1 MTSSKRRLAVLTT
14 GRQDIGVLRSTL
26 FLLRDHPAI
35 ELRLWAGGMHLEP
48 RFCRTIDRVVAD
60 GLTVPREVP
69 FLEELSP
76 LYDDTGRALAA
87 VGAALADESPWALML
102 LGDRTE
108 TLAAGVAATLA
119 RVPIVHVHGGE
130 ETEGAIDN
138 ACRHALTKLS
148 HLHLVSHAT
157 HAARVLQMG
166 EQPETIRVVGAPGL
180 DNQYRHDLPD
190 RDAMTQQL
198 GIPLEAPLALVTIHP
213 TTLGDDPMAE
223 VEAVAGAIE
232 RVAPAACV
240 ITQPNAD
247 EGGESIR
254 GFWRTWCAG
263 RPRVAL
269 VDALGETAYWALL
282 QQADVVLGN
291 SSSGIVEAAPIGVPV
306 VNVGDRQRGRLRFG
320 RVWDV
325 PPDARL
331 VEQALREA
339 VAAGRRSLG
348 GESYPS
354 GPAAPRI
361 VAALEGWV
369 PPVPLRKQFRDDV
382 VDKRGATRG

>member
-1 MTSSKRRLAVLTT
+1 
-14 GRQDIGVLRSTL
+14 
-26 FLLRDHPAI
+26 
-35 ELRLWAGGMHLEP
+35 
-48 RFCRTIDRVVAD
+48 
-60 GLTVPREVP
+60 
-69 FLEELSP
+69 
-76 LYDDTGRALAA
+76 
-87 VGAALADESPWALML
+87 
-102 LGDRTE
+102 
-108 TLAAGVAATLA
+108 
-119 RVPIVHVHGGE
+119 
-130 ETEGAIDN
+130 
-138 ACRHALTKLS
+138 
-148 HLHLVSHAT
+148 
-157 HAARVLQMG
+157 MG

-180 DNQYRHDLPD
+180 DNQYRQDLPD
-190 RDAMTQQL
+190 RDAMAQQL
-198 GIPLEAPLALVTIHP
+198 GIPLDAPLALVTMHP
-213 TTLGDDPMAE
+213 TTLGGDPMAE

-254 GFWRTWCAG
+254 GFWQSWCAS

-320 RVWDV
+320 RVWDA
-325 PPDARL
+325 PADARL

-339 VAAGRRSLG
+339 IAAGRSSVG
-348 GESYPS
+348 GEGYPP